1 MRIID
6 EFENYKKKIIFTSGS
21 PPNENKDYGGGIYE
35 IKWNKHSWK
44 NEKKISGNCYGLIRY
59 NNNYVAIDSDK
70 GIFEFNNKYK
80 ILRSKNFQSSVD
92 HMDYHIQQKEKN
104 FMLFVHIWNR
114 YLF

>member
-1 MRIID
+1 MSL
-6 EFENYKKKIIFTSGS
+6 KTTKKIIFTSGS

-70 GIFEFNNKYK
+70 GIFEFNNKYE
-80 ILRSKNFQSSVD
+80 ILRSKTSK
-92 HMDYHIQQKEKN
+92 IQ
-104 FMLFVHIWNR
+104 
-114 YLF
+114 